1 MLFNIKNTSYKR
13 VSIFTKMGFIAAILG
28 LSLGF
33 SIVNTEPAWVLI
45 KEKEGV
51 KIYQR
56 DIPNSN
62 LKQMRMISTIKGNS
76 LSSFAALF
84 QDLENYDE
92 WVYSCL
98 ESKLLKKL
106 AENEIIYYIN
116 SDFPW
121 PLDDRDFVLKNTLSQ
136 DPNTLALHSKSVA
149 FNNFYGVKSGII
161 RVKVFDAEWVITPMG
176 NGKFGLVYTFSTDP
190 AGDIPTWMINS
201 FMDVGPLQTL
211 KGMERYAQSAKY
223 TNAKFSFISEA
234 KK

>member
-1 MLFNIKNTSYKR
+1 MYFNTKNTGFIRFS
-13 VSIFTKMGFIAAILG
+13 FLTKMVLIAGIVG

-33 SIVNTEPAWVLI
+33 SVINTEPTWVLT

-56 DIPNSN
+56 EIPNSN

-92 WVYSCL
+92 WVYSCI

-106 AENEIIYYIN
+106 AENEIVYYIN

-121 PLDDRDFVLKNTLSQ
+121 PLDDRDFVLKNTISQ
-136 DPNTLALHSKSVA
+136 DNKTLAFHSKSVA
-149 FNNFYGVKSGII
+149 YNNFYGAKSGIV

-190 AGDIPTWMINS
+190 AGDIPTWIINS

-223 TNAKFSFISEA
+223 GKANFSFITET
-234 KK
+234 KL